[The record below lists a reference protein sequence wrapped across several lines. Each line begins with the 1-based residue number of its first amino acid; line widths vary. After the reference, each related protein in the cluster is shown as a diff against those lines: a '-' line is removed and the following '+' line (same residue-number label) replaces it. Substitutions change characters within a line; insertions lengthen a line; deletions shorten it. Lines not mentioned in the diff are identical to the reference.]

1 MGHVVEESRRQV
13 KHIGCVQTVEINLQN
28 KDKKWLKWMEFGR
41 RLGCHQMS
49 ERSFFIKGYQFPIC
63 ARCTGV
69 IISSFVAVV
78 VFWWYK
84 MSMIVSFALCAIM
97 FMDWFIQRIEI
108 KSSTN
113 IRRFITGLMG
123 GYGFMTL
130 QMYMYWWLLKCLT

>member
-1 MGHVVEESRRQV
+1 
-13 KHIGCVQTVEINLQN
+13 
-28 KDKKWLKWMEFGR
+28 
-41 RLGCHQMS
+41 MS

>member
-1 MGHVVEESRRQV
+1 M
-13 KHIGCVQTVEINLQN
+13 EINLQN